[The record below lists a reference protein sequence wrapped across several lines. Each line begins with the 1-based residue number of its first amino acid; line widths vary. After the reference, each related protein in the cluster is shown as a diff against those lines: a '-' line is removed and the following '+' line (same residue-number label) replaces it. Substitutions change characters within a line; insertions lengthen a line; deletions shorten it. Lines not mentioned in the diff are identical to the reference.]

1 MIRVVT
7 LCLLFT
13 HISCQQQES
22 FNLSDILKME
32 ETLKES
38 IEFVKN
44 KVTDKRGVLFIGIA
58 KAGKSTLM
66 NYVIGKKL
74 KAVRTHKF
82 ENIMITQESE
92 GDAAPEIGNKST
104 SLTTIP
110 TKWKSNKIPD
120 FTLWDCPGFSD
131 NRELIQDV
139 TNALYI
145 YQLIKSIDEIK
156 FTLVISYDAFKDDN
170 IQPFLTLLT
179 HIATLFGN
187 NFKHIYDSIS
197 VIFTKVPFSVNNEV
211 VNNEYINSKLREKVV
226 LRTQIKMDESSR
238 NFINYLTNNE
248 DNIAIFRRPKREGKL
263 TTCVNDNIM
272 PAIRKTKKINNI
284 LIKDVKP
291 SLSVES
297 SLYLRTSLS
306 DLLQTKSFLDM
317 QNDVSRILQSLEKE
331 IDGKKCIQNFGC
343 MSYNKVKLTRYAY
356 KIKLYSNRNNYAFDN
371 IEMLKNLRVEFKE
384 SIHKRNLLEIMKA
397 VSFIDIVL
405 KKNAEKQ
412 IALFVKS
419 IMDHFEAA
427 IVNLIAKIDYNYY
440 NMHKNKFTV
449 TIKN

>member
-1 MIRVVT
+1 MIRTVT

-13 HISCQQQES
+13 QISCQQES

-32 ETLKES
+32 ETFKDS

-74 KAVRTHKF
+74 KAVRTHKY
-82 ENIMITQESE
+82 EKIMITQESE
-92 GDAAPEIGNKST
+92 GDEAPEIGNKST

-145 YQLIKSIDEIK
+145 YQLIKSIDELK

-179 HIATLFGN
+179 HLATLFGN
-187 NFKHIYDSIS
+187 NFENIYDSIS
-197 VIFTKVPFSVNNEV
+197 VIFTKVPFSENKEV
-211 VNNEYINSKLREKVV
+211 VDNEYINSKLREKVV
-226 LRTQIKMDESSR
+226 LTTKLKMAESSR
-238 NFINYLTNNE
+238 NFVNYITNNE

-263 TTCVNDNIM
+263 TSCINDNIM
-272 PAIRKTKKINNI
+272 PAIRKTKKINNT
-284 LIKDVKP
+284 LIQDVKP
-291 SLSVES
+291 SFSDTS
-297 SLYLRTSLS
+297 SLYLLAGRSQLLDIKLFESLQHVMS
-306 DLLQTKSFLDM
+306 
-317 QNDVSRILQSLEKE
+317 NVLQSHKE
-331 IDGKKCIQNFGC
+331 VVD
-343 MSYNKVKLTRYAY
+343 KVKTSEEAVNLMSGLRNEIISYINKLRSY
-356 KIKLYSNRNNYAFDN
+356 KLSKNYAFDN
-371 IEMLKNLRVEFKE
+371 IAWLQELHRDFKE
-384 SIHKRNLLEIMKA
+384 FIDSNDLLESVKA
-397 VSFIDIVL
+397 ISFIEFVL
-405 KKNAEKQ
+405 GIDRAMQVTINVKN
-412 IALFVKS
+412 
-419 IMDHFEAA
+419 IMDYFEASL
-427 IVNLIAKIDYNYY
+427 VKLISHIDYKVYKLF
-440 NMHKNKFTV
+440 MPEA
-449 TIKN
+449 